1 MKMIADLAKR
11 ARQAYAN
18 NASLLHS
25 IFVVSGMRVG
35 GMLLAFVTSVILA
48 RALLPSGYGSYAYIF
63 SVITLLAL
71 PVHAGLPEL
80 LVRQTAAY
88 LHDNKMG
95 LMAGLIKRSHQVV
108 FWLSVPITLILLAV
122 SASKTN
128 WEAQDKW
135 LLLAVASPLI
145 LIAALKG
152 LRTGILQGLHK
163 FKASQIPE
171 TLVRPAVF
179 LALVLA
185 LYALG
190 SLDVMSALV
199 AQIVAVTIALF
210 VGIRLLGKEL
220 PAQLGSV
227 QPEYEDKAWRKSAV
241 PFVQMS
247 LVGTF
252 NAQLVTVFLGL
263 ISTDADIG
271 IYRVASLV
279 AGLLAI
285 VYSVTSM
292 AIMPKIVA
300 HYKSSDMRQLQHL
313 ATVSARISL
322 LCSLAI
328 GAVLLFA
335 GKPLLLL
342 LFGAEYQASYAGM
355 IWIAAGQIVNAAL
368 GFSGQM
374 LNMTGNE
381 RHTLAGQVLGL
392 TSITAFSVALIP
404 IYGAT
409 GGAMATSIGLV
420 SWNLFLYFKAWR
432 ITSIDTCAVR
442 LFAK

>member
-1 MKMIADLAKR
+1 MKTIAALANKT
-11 ARQAYAN
+11 RQAYASH
-18 NASLLHS
+18 AALLHS
-25 IFVVSGMRVG
+25 IFMVSGMRAAS
-35 GMLLAFVTSVILA
+35 MLMAFVTSIILA
-48 RALLPSGYGSYAYIF
+48 RSLSPDGYGVYAYIF
-63 SVITLLAL
+63 SIISLLAL

-88 LHDNKMG
+88 LHDNKIG
-95 LMAGLIKRSHQVV
+95 LMAGLIRRSHQVV
-108 FWLSVPITLILLAV
+108 FWLSIPITLLLVAV
-122 SASKTN
+122 AASQTN
-128 WEAQDKW
+128 WEGRDKW
-135 LLLAVASPLI
+135 LLLAIASPLI
-145 LIAALKG
+145 LITALKG

-171 TLVRPAVF
+171 TLVRPAAF

-185 LYALG
+185 LFALG
-190 SLDVMSALV
+190 SLDVLTALV
-199 AQIVAVTIALF
+199 SQIIAVTLALF
-210 VGIRLLGKEL
+210 VGIWLLKKEL
-220 PAQLGSV
+220 PEQLDSAK
-227 QPEYEDKAWRKSAV
+227 PEYEDKAWRKSAL

-271 IYRVASLV
+271 IYRVASLM

-300 HYKSSDMRQLQHL
+300 HHKSRDMHKLQHL
-313 ATVSARISL
+313 ATVSARVSL
-322 LCSLAI
+322 LCSLAL

-335 GKPLLLL
+335 GQPLLLM

-355 IWIAAGQIVNAAL
+355 IWIAAGQVVNAAL

-381 RHTLAGQVLGL
+381 RYTLTGQLLGL
-392 TSITAFSVALIP
+392 TSITAFSAALIP
-404 IYGAT
+404 FYGAT
-409 GGAMATSIGLV
+409 GGAIATSIGLV

>member
-1 MKMIADLAKR
+1 MNMFAELTNKV
-11 ARQAYAN
+11 RQAYAN
-18 NASLLHS
+18 HASLLRS
-25 IFVVSGMRVG
+25 IFAVSGMRVG
-35 GMLLAFVTSVILA
+35 SMLMAFVTSILLA
-48 RALLPSGYGSYAYIF
+48 RSLSPEGYGVYAYIF

-88 LHDNKMG
+88 LHDGRMG
-95 LMAGLIKRSHQVV
+95 LMAGLIRRSHQVV
-108 FWLSVPITLILLAV
+108 LWLSIPITLILLAV
-122 SASKTN
+122 SASQTD
-128 WEAQDKW
+128 WGARDKW

-145 LIAALKG
+145 LITALKG

-163 FKASQIPE
+163 FKSSQIPE

-179 LALVLA
+179 LVLVLA

-190 SLDVMSALV
+190 SLDVISALL
-199 AQIVAVTIALF
+199 AQIIAVTLALF
-210 VGIRLLGKEL
+210 VGIRLLKKEL
-220 PAQLGSV
+220 PEQLDSAK
-227 QPEYEDKAWRKSAV
+227 PEYEDQAWRKSAV

-263 ISTDADIG
+263 ISTDANIG
-271 IYRVASLV
+271 IYRVASLM

-300 HYKSSDMRQLQHL
+300 HYKSENMQQLQHL
-313 ATVSARISL
+313 ATFSARLSL
-322 LCSLAI
+322 LCSLAL

-335 GKPLLLL
+335 GQPLLQL

-355 IWIAAGQIVNAAL
+355 IWIAAGQVVNAAL

-381 RHTLAGQVLGL
+381 RHTLTGQLLGL
-392 TSITAFSVALIP
+392 GSITAISAALIP
-404 IYGAT
+404 VYGAT
-409 GGAMATSIGLV
+409 GGAVATSIGLV

-442 LFAK
+442 LFTK

>member
-1 MKMIADLAKR
+1 MKTLADLPGAV
-11 ARQAYAN
+11 RQAYRRHA
-18 NASLLHS
+18 ALLHS
-25 IFVVSGMRVG
+25 IFIVSGMRVG
-35 GMLLAFVTSVILA
+35 SMLLAFITSIILA
-48 RALLPSGYGSYAYIF
+48 RVLLPEGYGIYAFIF
-63 SVITLLAL
+63 SAITLLAL

-80 LVRQTAAY
+80 LVRQTASY

-108 FWLSVPITLILLAV
+108 FWLSIPITLMLLAV
-122 SASKTN
+122 SASQTN

-145 LIAALKG
+145 LITALKG

-171 TLVRPAVF
+171 TLVRPAAF
-179 LALVLA
+179 LVLVLA

-190 SLDVMSALV
+190 ALDVLSALA
-199 AQIVAVTIALF
+199 AQIIAVTIALF
-210 VGIRLLGKEL
+210 VGIWLLGKEL

-227 QPEYEDKAWRKSAV
+227 KPEYEDQAWRKSAL

-271 IYRVASLV
+271 IYRVASLM

-300 HYKSSDMRQLQHL
+300 HYKSEDMQQLQHL
-313 ATVSARISL
+313 ATFSARISL
-322 LCSLAI
+322 LCSLAL

-335 GKPLLLL
+335 GQPLLKA

-381 RHTLAGQVLGL
+381 RHTLTSQLIGL
-392 TSITAFSVALIP
+392 IAITACAVALIP
-404 IYGAT
+404 AYGAT
-409 GGAMATSIGLV
+409 GGAIATSVGLV
-420 SWNLFLYFKAWR
+420 AWNLFLYFKAWR
-432 ITSIDTCAVR
+432 ITNIDTCAVR

>member
-1 MKMIADLAKR
+1 MKMIADLARR
-11 ARQAYAN
+11 ARQTYAN

-35 GMLLAFVTSVILA
+35 SMLLAFVTSVILA
-48 RALLPSGYGSYAYIF
+48 RALSPSGYGTYAYIF

-88 LHDNKMG
+88 LHDNKMD
-95 LMAGLIKRSHQVV
+95 LMAGLIKRSHQIV
-108 FWLSVPITLILLAV
+108 FWLSIPLTLIVIAV
-122 SASKTN
+122 STGN
-128 WEAQDKW
+128 TDWEAQDKW

-145 LIAALKG
+145 LITALKG

-163 FKASQIPE
+163 FKSSQIPE
-171 TLVRPAVF
+171 TLVRPSAF
-179 LALVLA
+179 LILLLALL
-185 LYALG
+185 LLG
-190 SLDVMSALV
+190 SLNVLSALV
-199 AQIVAVTIALF
+199 AQIIAVALALF
-210 VGIRLLGKEL
+210 VGIWLLKKEL
-220 PAQLGSV
+220 PAQLDSAT
-227 QPEYEDKAWRKSAV
+227 PEYEDKAWRKSLV

-271 IYRVASLV
+271 IYRVASLM
-279 AGLLAI
+279 AGLLGI

-292 AIMPKIVA
+292 AIMPKIVV
-300 HYKSSDMRQLQHL
+300 HYKSENMQQLQHL
-313 ATVSARISL
+313 ATFSARVSL
-322 LCSLAI
+322 LCSLAL

-335 GKPLLLL
+335 GQPLLLA

-355 IWIAAGQIVNAAL
+355 IWIAAGQVVNAAL
-368 GFSGQM
+368 GFSGQV

-381 RHTLAGQVLGL
+381 RYTL
-392 TSITAFSVALIP
+392 TSQLIGLFAITVCAAALIP
-404 IYGAT
+404 VYGAT
-409 GGAMATSIGLV
+409 GGAIATNVGLM

>member
-1 MKMIADLAKR
+1 MKGIVDLTKR
-11 ARQAYAN
+11 TRQAYEN

-35 GMLLAFVTSVILA
+35 SMLLAFATSVILA
-48 RALLPSGYGSYAYIF
+48 RALLPSGYGTYAYIF

-108 FWLSVPITLILLAV
+108 FWLSIPITLILLSV
-122 SASKTN
+122 SASLTN
-128 WEAQDKW
+128 WGAQDKW

-145 LIAALKG
+145 LISALKG

-185 LYALG
+185 LFALG

-199 AQIVAVTIALF
+199 AQIVAVTLALF
-210 VGIRLLGKEL
+210 VGIWLLRKEL
-220 PAQLGSV
+220 PTQLDSV
-227 QPEYEDKAWRKSAV
+227 KPEYEDKAWRKSVV

-252 NAQLVTVFLGL
+252 NAQLITVFLGL

-271 IYRVASLV
+271 IYRVASLL

-300 HYKSSDMRQLQHL
+300 HYKSEDMQQLQHL
-313 ATVSARISL
+313 ATLSARVSF
-322 LCSLAI
+322 LCSLAL

-335 GKPLLLL
+335 GRPLLLA
-342 LFGAEYQASYAGM
+342 LFGTEYQASYAGM
-355 IWIAAGQIVNAAL
+355 IWIAAGQVVNAAL
-368 GFSGQM
+368 GFSGQV

-381 RHTLAGQVLGL
+381 RYTL
-392 TSITAFSVALIP
+392 TSQLIGLFAISIFSVALIP
-404 IYGAT
+404 VYGAT
-409 GGAMATSIGLV
+409 GGAIATSIGLV